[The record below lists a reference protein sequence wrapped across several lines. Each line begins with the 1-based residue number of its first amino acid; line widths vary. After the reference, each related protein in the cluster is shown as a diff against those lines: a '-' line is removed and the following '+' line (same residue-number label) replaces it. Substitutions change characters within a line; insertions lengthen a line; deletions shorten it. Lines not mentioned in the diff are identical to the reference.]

1 MNKKVSR
8 VIAILLSLALVFGD
22 GSIATMAAEVNTSVN
37 KGITYDGSDVVE
49 NTITAEIT
57 TQNQGVSENNT
68 PAPSSNEVV
77 VTPDKA
83 GMYTPGWQ
91 VVAGKTVYIKPDGSM
106 ANGLYVVDGK
116 GYIFKDTVSDLEDI
130 YEMQIGY
137 VEFDNRSYFAKADG
151 VLQSGFQKINDVWKY
166 FATPEDAINY
176 NKNIVA
182 EDDKITD
189 YSEIAVTA
197 DGNWVT
203 RTDTKNVYY
212 FKNGTTLLK
221 GWQTIE
227 AKRYLFAKEG
237 YVRTGFLTISG
248 KNYYFHE
255 KASGNNRV
263 GARATGTFT
272 IRDPKKANLSNAEF
286 AAYLTTVSDNG
297 IYAGEKGTRTF
308 YANTSGV
315 ILYGWNKIDGNWRY
329 FEYGKTSDYCVE
341 KKVTKNGDF
350 YTLEADSNADD
361 IHANYKELAKVK
373 RIYYITTALQKGW
386 KTLGIHKYYVK
397 SNGIVSIGVNKIG
410 NKYYC
415 FDNVGKMQTYQFAY
429 NGKTYL
435 ADKNGVLKTGWQKI
449 SDNWYYYSTKISDLT
464 VYGSREDGM
473 VDVDYWA
480 YVDNGDGSDAYYLDK
495 GTSLVRGF
503 KTISLQN
510 YFFDASGK
518 LQKSGFFK
526 EGNYTYFA
534 KPGKTKKGNSDKVG
548 SLVKGYVKNLDTT
561 GDGTGDGKN
570 YYFNDKGQMQF
581 GWQYISE
588 ITLDSEVG
596 YNGAWHFFDTMTG
609 EELTWTEG
617 GTYTGGKKYVVS
629 AVGSSQDA
637 GTYFITTK
645 GEVVRGGFKTI
656 NRVIYYFDKYGKMM
670 TGLKTINK
678 SNYCF
683 SQDGKLKRGL
693 VKFDA
698 SENVLESSDDAPHHM
713 RFYDLK
719 TGVQRYGW
727 QLNGTKKYYIF
738 AKTADNAGLVATGFQ
753 TISSKLYYFYPSK
766 VDGKGEPGELAR
778 SEFFMVDGKEYYA
791 SSTGALCKGYKKIGT
806 GFYLFDD
813 TTGELL
819 SDKGAPAKSGWTTQD
834 GSKYYILN
842 GALLTGLKKI
852 GSKTYY
858 FNKLGQMQTGFVKI
872 RTSSYYFDANGEMVK
887 GLTTLGAPYNGTFL
901 FATDGKMQTGFKR
914 IKVEGVPTTMFF
926 DAKGVRQTIQPL
938 ALQLD
943 GSFANDTPA
952 VMTWV
957 KVGSDVYYLSKQVT
971 PVKGFKAIA
980 GKRFYFNSAGV
991 LQTGSTS
998 ISKKPYLFDSN
1009 GNPITGWVDNGEN
1022 YSYANSKGQ
1031 LSTGLAKIKGADGV
1045 TRAYL
1050 FDATG
1055 KLLVGKFVYNKYTYI
1070 SSSTGTLG
1078 QELGS
1083 LLKGYVT
1090 YNNAGTLEKYFLASN
1105 NFRVG
1110 YGWKK
1115 VNENGIVT
1123 WRFFD
1128 YVTGIEHQALAGD
1141 TKGSDIST
1149 ALNPI
1154 TVSDKN
1160 DNIGTV
1166 KIQAND
1172 VISLSEIVS
1181 VKAKIYNEDAGS
1193 RTAKTYQLTKVGAK
1207 DDYTLDFDI
1216 ANHKYAQGNYIITLI
1231 ITDAKKNVRK
1241 LKGST
1246 IMKCNYNDVALSVTP
1261 NENQSKLDLK
1271 VVNGR
1276 FSSDYKAIKVL
1287 VTAPGGSNKYY
1298 TLKNKGMGVYEG
1310 VADLKDFGYLVGT
1323 YTGKLY
1329 AQTIDQDGAMA
1340 IKVLDAYITDTADI
1354 AGVDAG
1360 SLTMVS
1366 KDDVQGTFLVEV
1378 SGNNAVASIVDAYV
1392 TVNNVYTEANA
1403 PVYKKFQML
1412 KNEEGDYYA
1421 NIDTGYF
1428 GYIDGDYDV
1437 TATLVDER
1445 GLKSTTQRLACNDIR
1460 HSLADL
1466 KLVPKRNAQQSGFLF
1481 TVDNARFNKNVKT
1494 VKAKVDIADPRTS
1507 YGSSDGSVNKPF
1519 LKEYTLAK
1527 TGNKTYY
1534 GNVNIKN
1541 HGYVVGAYYRVRLY
1555 VQTASGAN
1563 AKMKDAGG
1571 VTEAADES
1579 LVYVK
1584 TAYFKV
1590 DANGTVTEHKDA
1602 GKEGSFVWID
1612 GVDVSE
1618 LYGKVV
1624 AIDKDKGRNT
1634 VVVGGTI
1641 LTPADVSK
1649 VEMIAYPKTVNST
1662 SNLAYTYKMERQK
1675 DGTYKAVIDILNHE
1689 LTLGDYKVQ
1698 VKVTDTRGVV
1708 TKYNAAGNLD
1718 GNSNEFLIT
1727 KLTASAEYLGSLA
1740 TTKGVGIDVSKHQ
1753 GAINW
1758 AQVATNENTNTAG
1771 YKHKIRFAMI
1781 RSSYTGRDT
1790 LKLVTDE
1797 KYATNVA
1804 GAKAA
1809 GIKTG
1814 VYHYS
1819 CAADVNKAK
1828 EEANY
1833 SIAVVNK
1840 AGGGIAL
1847 PIAFDIE
1854 EATRRSVNSKQ
1865 SNTDMVI
1872 AFAQQV
1878 KAAGYKPM
1886 VYADKDM
1893 FVNYLDETRIRA
1905 AGIDFWVAQWNK
1917 TGQTAVKDCQIWQ
1930 TTDKGTVSGISGN
1943 VDMNVC
1949 YKEYK

>member
-137 VEFDNRSYFAKADG
+137 VEYDERWYFAKSNG
-151 VLQSGFQKINDVWKY
+151 VLQTGFQKINDVWKY

-176 NKNIVA
+176 NKDIVA
-182 EDDKITD
+182 EDDKVTD
-189 YSEIAVTA
+189 YSEITVTA

-212 FKNGTTLLK
+212 FKDNKTLLS
-221 GWQTIE
+221 GWQTIDSKKY
-227 AKRYLFAKEG
+227 AFTKEG
-237 YVRTGFLTISG
+237 YARKGFATVSG
-248 KNYYFHE
+248 KNYYFFE
-255 KASGNNRV
+255 KASGDNRV
-263 GARATGTFT
+263 GARAVGTFT
-272 IRDPKKANLSNAEF
+272 IRDPKTAQMSDVDY
-286 AAYLTTVSDNG
+286 AAYVAGLTDNG
-297 IYAGEKGTRTF
+297 IYAGDKGTRTY

-315 ILYGWNKIDGNWRY
+315 ITSGWNKIDGNWRY
-329 FEYGKTSDYCVE
+329 FEYGKKSDYCVE

-350 YTLEADSNADD
+350 YTLGADSNTDD
-361 IHANYKELAKVK
+361 LQDSYKEIAKVA
-373 RIYYITTALQKGW
+373 RIYYITTAIQKGW
-386 KTLGIHKYYVK
+386 QTLGIHKYYIK
-397 SNGIVSIGVNKIG
+397 SNGIVSTGVTKTSG
-410 NKYYC
+410 KYYC
-415 FDNVGKMQTYQFAY
+415 FDNTGKMQTYQFAY

-435 ADKNGVLKTGWQKI
+435 ADKSGILKTGWQKI
-449 SDNWYYYSTKISDLT
+449 SDNWYYYNTNTSDLT
-464 VYGSREDGM
+464 VYGSRADGI

-495 GTSLVRGF
+495 GTTLITGF

-510 YFFDASGK
+510 YFFDVSGK

-526 EGNYTYFA
+526 EGDYTYFA

-570 YYFNDKGQMQF
+570 YFFNEKFQMQF

-596 YNGAWHFFDTMTG
+596 YNGAWHFFDTKTG
-609 EELTWTEG
+609 EELTWTDG
-617 GTYTGGKKYVVS
+617 VSTLDGGRLYVISAAGSPHDIGTYYIK
-629 AVGSSQDA
+629 
-637 GTYFITTK
+637 K
-645 GEVVRGGFKTI
+645 GEVVRGGFKTV
-656 NRVIYYFDKYGKMM
+656 VISPYSYLYYFDKYGKMM

-683 SQDGKLKRGL
+683 KADGKLQRGL

-698 SENVLESSDDAPHHM
+698 SENVLQSGDAPHHM

-738 AKTADNAGLVATGFQ
+738 GSSSANVGLVATGFQ
-753 TISSKLYYFYPSK
+753 TISTKTYYFDPLTGVVMTSK
-766 VDGKGEPGELAR
+766 FFEVGGKW
-778 SEFFMVDGKEYYA
+778 YYA
-791 SSTGALCKGYKKIGT
+791 SASGILYKGYKKIGT
-806 GFYLFDD
+806 GFYLFDS

-819 SDKGAPAKSGWTTQD
+819 SDKDAPAKTGWTIQD

-842 GALLTGLKKI
+842 GSLATGLTKI

-858 FNKLGQMQTGFVKI
+858 FNKLGQMQTGFVKTS
-872 RTSSYYFDANGEMVK
+872 TSSYYFNANGEMVT
-887 GLTTLGAPYNGTFL
+887 GLTTLGAPYNGTFY

-914 IKVEGVPTTMFF
+914 IRVADVPTTMFF

-952 VMTWV
+952 VITWV
-957 KVGSDVYYLSKQVT
+957 EVGDDIYYLTKQVT
-971 PVKGFKAIA
+971 PVKGFQTIA
-980 GKRFYFNSAGV
+980 GKKFYFNSAGI

-998 ISKKPYLFDSN
+998 ISKAPYLFDAN
-1009 GNPITGWVDNGEN
+1009 GNPITGWVNDGGT
-1022 YSYANSKGQ
+1022 YYYAG
-1031 LSTGLAKIKGADGV
+1031 STGKLATGLKKIKGADSV
-1045 TRAYL
+1045 TRSYL
-1050 FDATG
+1050 FDSTG
-1055 KLLVGKFVYNKYTYI
+1055 ELQVGKFEYNKAIYI

-1083 LLKGYVT
+1083 LLTGYVS
-1090 YNNAGTLEKYFLASN
+1090 YNNGGTIEKYYLSPI
-1105 NFRVG
+1105 NFKMGR
-1110 YGWKK
+1110 GWKK
-1115 VNENGIVT
+1115 VDVNGIIT

-1128 YVTGIEHQALAGD
+1128 YVTGIENQALAGD

-1154 TVSDKN
+1154 TTSDQS
-1160 DNIGTV
+1160 DSLGTV
-1166 KIQAND
+1166 KIKAND
-1172 VISLSEIVS
+1172 VVSLSEIVS

-1193 RTAKTYQLTKVGAK
+1193 LTAKTYQFTKVGVT

-1216 ANHKYAQGNYIITLI
+1216 ANHKYAQGNYNITLV
-1231 ITDAKKNVRK
+1231 ITDAKNNVRK
-1241 LKGST
+1241 LKSNF

-1340 IKVLDAYITDTADI
+1340 IKVGASYITDTADI

-1360 SLTMVS
+1360 SLIMDS

-1412 KNEEGDYYA
+1412 KNEEGNYYA

-1481 TVDNARFNKNVKT
+1481 TVDNARFNKNVKA
-1494 VKAKVDIADPRTS
+1494 VKAKVDIVPDVAVLNS
-1507 YGSSDGSVNKPF
+1507 VAGSNLV
-1519 LKEYTLAK
+1519 EYTLSK

-1541 HGYVVGAYYRVRLY
+1541 HGYKVDCYYRVRLY
-1555 VQTASGAN
+1555 VQTASGAQ
-1563 AKMKDAGG
+1563 AKMKEAGG

-1584 TAYFKV
+1584 TAYYKV
-1590 DANGTVTEHKDA
+1590 DNNGAVTQDTIA
-1602 GKEGSFVWID
+1602 GRERSAVWID
-1612 GVDVSE
+1612 GLNVGEV
-1618 LYGKVV
+1618 YGKVV

-1641 LTPADVSK
+1641 LTPADVAK
-1649 VEMIAYPKTVNST
+1649 VEMTAYPSTVNST

-1689 LTLGDYKVQ
+1689 LSLGDYKVI

-1708 TKYNAAGNLD
+1708 TEYKDVDNLD
-1718 GNSNEFLIT
+1718 GAGNYFLIT
-1727 KLTASAEYLGSLA
+1727 KLTASAEYLAGLA

-1758 AQVATNENTNTAG
+1758 AQVATNDKTNTTE

-1865 SNTDMVI
+1865 TNTDMVI

-1878 KAAGYKPM
+1878 KAAGYKTM

-1930 TTDKGTVSGISGN
+1930 TTDKGTVSGISGS